1 MNAKQLK
8 YSRKKVFKAIQQAQ
22 IRFFLLLMLIV
33 AIPAT
38 VVALTEIDNSKPA
51 IGVIGGTGF
60 ASMLA
65 IGNIEDV
72 SDNEVSG
79 ESLSYKV
86 WLIHQNQID
95 DNVPFPKPN
104 AEREVGAVPLKPGE
118 VPHYFVAHDIP
129 QYTSSGERGDLTITG
144 TNTFTIIMGGVRDQL
159 LNFIEEFAGG
169 KFIVIFQECSND
181 AKYIIG
187 TPCKP
192 MVLKTYALKND
203 KENRSVTFTFE
214 NSSIRQYHK
223 YTGSVTGAAAV
234 LHPAGNTTL
243 TLQPA
248 VFTYRIPDGS
258 AATYA
263 IATLG
268 GISSNDEGRYITLLG
283 EGAAKAATIA
293 ESASFVLKNGATWTA
308 RSGSQ
313 ITFKVFDQSTL
324 VEVSRIQTT

>member
-8 YSRKKVFKAIQQAQ
+8 YSRKKVLKASRQ
-22 IRFFLLLMLIV
+22 IHLRLFLFVMLIIAV
-33 AIPAT
+33 PAT
-38 VVALTEIDNSKPA
+38 YAALTDIGNSQPA
-51 IGVIGGTGF
+51 VGIVGGTGI

-79 ESLSYKV
+79 EALSYKV
-86 WLIHQNQID
+86 WLIHQSQID
-95 DNVPFPKPN
+95 DTVPFPKPN
-104 AEREVGAVPLKPGE
+104 AAREVGAVPLKAGQK
-118 VPHYFVAHDIP
+118 VHYFMAHDIP
-129 QYTSSGERGDLTITG
+129 QFTSTGERGDLTITG

-159 LNFIEEFAGG
+159 LNFIEKFAGG
-169 KFIVIFQECSND
+169 KFIVIFQECESDNR
-181 AKYIIG
+181 YIVG

-192 MVLKTYALKND
+192 MVLKNYALKND

-223 YTGSVTGAAAV
+223 YTGSVSGTAAV

-243 TLQPA
+243 TVQPGA
-248 VFTYRIPDGS
+248 DTYRIPNGS
-258 AATYA
+258 SSTYA
-263 IATLG
+263 IGSVA

-283 EGAAKAATIA
+283 EGTTNAATIS
-293 ESASFVLKNGATWTA
+293 EVSGFVLKNGATWTA
-308 RSGSQ
+308 REGSQ

-324 VEVSRIQTT
+324 IEVSRIQTT

>member
-1 MNAKQLK
+1 MNAKQVK
-8 YSRKKVFKAIQQAQ
+8 YSRKKVFKAVQQAQ
-22 IRFFLLLMLIV
+22 LRFFLFLMLIV

-38 VVALTEIDNSKPA
+38 VVALTDIDSSRPA
-51 IGVIGGTGF
+51 VGVIGGTGL

-79 ESLSYKV
+79 EALSYKV
-86 WLIHQNQID
+86 WLIHLSQIN
-95 DNVPFPKPN
+95 DNVSFPTPN
-104 AEREVGAVPLKPGE
+104 AEREVGAVPLKAGQ
-118 VPHYFVAHDIP
+118 VIHYFVAHDIP

-159 LNFIEEFAGG
+159 LNFIEKFAGG
-169 KFIVIFQECSND
+169 KFIVIFQECGSDN
-181 AKYIIG
+181 KYIIG

-192 MVLKTYALKND
+192 MILKTYSLKND

-223 YTGSVTGAAAV
+223 YTGPVSGAEAA

-243 TLQPA
+243 TLQPG
-248 VFTYRIPDGS
+248 VDTYRIPDGS
-258 AATYA
+258 SATYT
-263 IATLG
+263 IDTLA

-283 EGAAKAATIA
+283 EGTTKAATIA
-293 ESASFVLKNGATWTA
+293 ETSGFVLKNGATWTA
-308 RSGSQ
+308 RTGSQ
-313 ITFKVFDQSTL
+313 ITFRVHDQSTL
-324 VEVSRIQTT
+324 VEVSRVQTT